1 MFRWLYVLL
10 HLLHEAASAHRYAR
24 IRFLKA
30 QVEILRRKL
39 GGNRV
44 IPSPDDRLRLL
55 AIGAELK
62 HDVVDVIG
70 IVTPQT
76 YSRWVVDQREGRNP
90 KPVGRPK
97 IARNL
102 CELVKRFAKEN
113 AGWGYR
119 RIIGELRKLRLR
131 IGRSSV
137 RRILKEAGLTPSP
150 YRRGRAEETVWRKF
164 IRLHLNTLVACDF
177 FTKSVITP
185 LGARLAYCLVF
196 MHVGTRKVFLSPPTY
211 EPNDRWVQQQ
221 GRNLLMWLEEN
232 NLDARFLLRDRDSK
246 FSFAFDRLLFGA
258 SVRRVRIPLLAP
270 DANAFAESWI
280 GSFKRECLDHFACF
294 SLGTLTTSR
303 RPLLVFTTNSG
314 RTRASE
320 IVPSLRRPPG
330 RRSICRPRPCR
341 TSVAS
346 AASGSWAGYFGTIRA
361 KQPKSI
367 DVYSSS
373 AIMRQRP
380 RVDAGARGRRRGAFA
395 GLKIAARGPQKF
407 TKASVRN
414 TKSGT
419 TDIFDPLWETRAQ
432 SPYTCRVYYK
442 RAGFLKMESPNRLL
456 LLRNRDAMPHPRS
469 ASQARGRARSTLDP
483 RGPLA
488 CQMRRQLHTAHSC

>member
-10 HLLHEAASAHRYAR
+10 HLLHEAASARRDAR

-30 QVEILRRKL
+30 QVEILRGKL

-55 AIGAELK
+55 GIGAELN
-62 HDVVDVIG
+62 HNVADVIG

-76 YSRWVVDQREGRNP
+76 YSRWVVDQREGRKP

-102 CELVKRFAKEN
+102 CELVKRLAKEN

-137 RRILKEAGLTPSP
+137 RRILKEAGMTPSP
-150 YRRGRAEETVWRKF
+150 HRRGRAEETVWRKF

-185 LGARLAYCLVF
+185 LGTRLAYCLVF
-196 MHVGTRKVFLSPPTY
+196 IHVGTRKVFLSPPTY
-211 EPNDRWVQQQ
+211 EPNDSWVRQQ

-232 NLDARFLLRDRDSK
+232 KLEARFLVRDRDSK

-258 SVRRVRIPLLAP
+258 GLRRVRTPLLAP

-294 SLGTLTTSR
+294 SLGHLDHIGQEYVRFFNRHRPHQGLGNLTIE
-303 RPLLVFTTNSG
+303 
-314 RTRASE
+314 A
-320 IVPSLRRPPG
+320 
-330 RRSICRPRPCR
+330 
-341 TSVAS
+341 
-346 AASGSWAGYFGTIRA
+346 AASRS
-361 KQPKSI
+361 
-367 DVYSSS
+367 
-373 AIMRQRP
+373 
-380 RVDAGARGRRRGAFA
+380 RGD
-395 GLKIAARGPQKF
+395 PQF
-407 TKASVRN
+407 E
-414 TKSGT
+414 
-419 TDIFDPLWETRAQ
+419 ETRDVG
-432 SPYTCRVYYK
+432 SLTCIQ
-442 RAGFLKMESPNRLL
+442 FLGG
-456 LLRNRDAMPHPRS
+456 LLRHY
-469 ASQARGRARSTLDP
+469 TLE
-483 RGPLA
+483 A
-488 CQMRRQLHTAHSC
+488 A